1 MKDPK
6 GNPWTAAGL
15 LVLGA
20 FAAVLSGLRFA
31 SMRTAEPVY
40 PGPDLTRQGRL
51 SDYHPA
57 LAGTPGDTEVYVFE
71 GRERGGHVLVTG
83 GSHPNEPA
91 GFVSAVLLA
100 ENLRAVKGTI
110 IVIPRANASGFT
122 CNDPQEANPQ
132 RFVVETGAGSREFRL
147 GSRLTNPVHQWP
159 DPTLYE
165 NPAGQMLSASEVRN
179 LNRCYPGRPNG
190 TLTEKMAFGIMELIR
205 RERIDLGID
214 LHESAPEYPVI
225 NAIVFHDASAELA
238 ALAQMSLQSE
248 GLDFRL
254 EASPANLRGLSH
266 REWGDAAGI
275 KAVLI
280 ETANPVQ
287 GRLKGKTTAAL
298 VVEGKDKAYLK
309 ASRLGRLFIPYDE
322 KGVPL
327 SERVARHL
335 AGVAAALQSLAELEP
350 GKAVE
355 TEGLPGWRQVME
367 KGVGAFLRTGP
378 SSSPASA
385 ATVLDPKGRRQT

>member
-1 MKDPK
+1 MKDSK
-6 GNPWTAAGL
+6 GNPWTAAGFL
-15 LVLGA
+15 ALGA
-20 FAAVLSGLRFA
+20 LAAVLSGLRFA
-31 SMRTAEPVY
+31 SMRTAEPIY
-40 PGPDLTRQGRL
+40 PGPALTRQGSL
-51 SDYHPA
+51 SDYYPA

-91 GFVSAVLLA
+91 GFVSAVLLV
-100 ENLRAVKGTI
+100 ENLRVVKGTI

-122 CNDPQEANPQ
+122 CTDPQEANPQ
-132 RFVVETGAGSREFRL
+132 RFVVETGGGPREFRL

-190 TLTEKMAFGIMELIR
+190 TLTEKIAYGIMELIR

-254 EASPANLRGLSH
+254 EESPANLRGLSH

-280 ETANPVQ
+280 ETPNPVQ

-298 VVEGKDKAYLK
+298 VVEGQDKAYLK

-335 AGVAAALQSLAELEP
+335 AGVAAVLQSLAELEP
-350 GKAVE
+350 EKAVE
-355 TEGLPGWRQVME
+355 TEGLPAWRQIME

-378 SSSPASA
+378 SALPSSG

>member
-1 MKDPK
+1 MREDK
-6 GNPWTAAGL
+6 GHLWSAAGL

-20 FAAVLSGLRFA
+20 AVAVLAGREFR
-31 SMRTAEPVY
+31 SMRAVETIH
-40 PGPDLTRQGRL
+40 PGPGLTRRGLL
-51 SDYHPA
+51 SDYFPV
-57 LAGTPGDTEVYVFE
+57 LAGTPGDTDVYVFE
-71 GRERGGHVLVTG
+71 GSEAGGTVLVTG
-83 GSHPNEPA
+83 GAHPNEPA
-91 GFVSAVLLA
+91 GCVSAVVLA
-100 ENLRAVKGTI
+100 ENIEVVRGKV

-132 RFVVETGAGSREFRL
+132 RFVVETAHGPRVFRL

-190 TLTEKMAFGIMELIR
+190 YLTERMAFGIMELIR
-205 RERIDLGID
+205 KEKVDLGID

-248 GLDFRL
+248 GLEFRL
-254 EASPANLRGLSH
+254 EASPPNLRGLSH

-280 ETANPVQ
+280 ETPNPVQ
-287 GRLKGKTTAAL
+287 GRLKGRTTAAL
-298 VVEGKDKAYLK
+298 VVEGKDKDYLR

-327 SERVARHL
+327 SGRVARHL
-335 AGVAAALQSLAELEP
+335 AAVAAVLQSLAELEP
-350 GKAVE
+350 DKAIKV
-355 TEGLPGWRQVME
+355 EGLPAWRRIMDE
-367 KGVGAFLRTGP
+367 GLGPFLR
-378 SSSPASA
+378 
-385 ATVLDPKGRRQT
+385 

>member
-1 MKDPK
+1 MKNERAHI
-6 GNPWTAAGL
+6 GTSVGL

-20 FAAVLSGLRFA
+20 AAAFLAGREFL
-31 SMRTAEPVY
+31 SMRSAEPVHPA
-40 PGPDLTRQGRL
+40 PGLTRQELL
-51 SDYHPA
+51 SRYLPA
-57 LAGTPGDTEVYVFE
+57 LAGTPGDTDVYIFE
-71 GRERGGHVLVTG
+71 GREPGGTVLVTG
-83 GSHPNEPA
+83 GTHANEPA
-91 GFVSAVLLA
+91 GYVSAVVLA
-100 ENLRAVKGTI
+100 ENLRVAKGKVV
-110 IVIPRANASGFT
+110 VIPRANASGFT

-132 RFVVETGAGSREFRL
+132 RFTVETAGGPRVFRL

-179 LNRCYPGRPNG
+179 LNRCYPGRPRG
-190 TLTEKMAFGIMELIR
+190 YLTERVAYGIMELIR
-205 RERIDLGID
+205 EEKVDLGID

-248 GLDFRL
+248 GLEFRL
-254 EASPANLRGLSH
+254 EASPPNLRGLSH
-266 REWGDAAGI
+266 REWGDTAGI

-280 ETANPVQ
+280 ETPNPVQ
-287 GRLKGKTTAAL
+287 GRLKGRTTAAL

-335 AGVAAALQSLAELEP
+335 AGVEAVLQSLAELEP
-350 GKAVE
+350 EKAVAIE
-355 TEGLPGWRQVME
+355 GVPAWRRVLDEGLGP
-367 KGVGAFLRTGP
+367 FLR
-378 SSSPASA
+378 
-385 ATVLDPKGRRQT
+385 

>member
-1 MKDPK
+1 MTDRK

-15 LVLGA
+15 LAVGA
-20 FAAVLSGLRFA
+20 FVAVVSGLRFM

-40 PGPDLTRQGRL
+40 PGPGLTRQRYL
-51 SDYHPA
+51 SHYFPA
-57 LAGTPGDTEVYVFE
+57 LAGTPGDTDVYVFE
-71 GRERGGHVLVTG
+71 GRDAGGNVLVTG
-83 GSHPNEPA
+83 GTHPNEPA
-91 GFVSAVLLA
+91 GFVSAVLMA
-100 ENLRAVKGTI
+100 ENLRVAKGKV

-132 RFVVETGAGSREFRL
+132 RFIIETGSGPREFRF

-190 TLTEKMAFGIMELIR
+190 YLTEKMAFGIMELIR
-205 RERIDLGID
+205 QERIDLGID

-248 GLDFRL
+248 GLEFRL
-254 EASPANLRGLSH
+254 EASPPNLRGLSH

-275 KAVLI
+275 MAVLI
-280 ETANPVQ
+280 ETPNPVQ
-287 GRLKGKTTAAL
+287 GRLKGRTTAAL
-298 VVEGKDKAYLK
+298 VVEGKDKDYLK
-309 ASRLGRLFIPYDE
+309 ASRLGLLFVPYDE
-322 KGVPL
+322 RGVPL
-327 SERVARHL
+327 GDRVARHL
-335 AGVAAALQSLAELEP
+335 AGIAAVLQSLAELEP
-350 GKAVE
+350 EKAVE
-355 TEGLPGWRQVME
+355 IEGLPDWRQVME
-367 KGVGAFLRTGP
+367 KGVGAFLRAGP
-378 SSSPASA
+378 GSA
-385 ATVLDPKGRRQT
+385 AERRN

>member
-1 MKDPK
+1 MKDWK
-6 GNPWTAAGL
+6 GTPWTAAGL
-15 LVLGA
+15 LAIGVLV
-20 FAAVLSGLRFA
+20 AVLSGLRFM
-31 SMRTAEPVY
+31 SMRTAEPVH
-40 PGPDLTRQGRL
+40 PGPGLGRRELL
-51 SDYHPA
+51 SAYFPA
-57 LAGTPGDTEVYVFE
+57 LAGTPGDTDVYVFE
-71 GRERGGHVLVTG
+71 GLEQGGAVLVTG
-83 GSHPNEPA
+83 GAHPNEPA
-91 GFVSAVLLA
+91 GTISAVLLA
-100 ENLRAVKGTI
+100 ENLRVVRGKV

-132 RFVVETGAGSREFRL
+132 RFTIATPGGPREFRL

-190 TLTEKMAFGIMELIR
+190 TLTERTAFAIMELIR
-205 RERIDLGID
+205 REKVDLGID

-238 ALAQMSLQSE
+238 ALAQMALQSE
-248 GLDFRL
+248 GLEFRL

-280 ETANPVQ
+280 ETPNPVQ
-287 GRLKGKTTAAL
+287 GRLKGRTTAAL

-309 ASRLGRLFIPYDE
+309 ASRLGRLFVPFDE
-322 KGVPL
+322 RGVPL
-327 SERVARHL
+327 SDRVARHL
-335 AGVAAALQSLAELEP
+335 AGVTAVLQSLAELEP
-350 GKAVE
+350 EKAV
-355 TEGLPGWRQVME
+355 TVEGLPGWREVMD
-367 KGVGAFLRTGP
+367 KGAGAFL
-378 SSSPASA
+378 SPAKDGDREPDNS
-385 ATVLDPKGRRQT
+385 TT

>member
-1 MKDPK
+1 MKDWNA
-6 GNPWTAAGL
+6 NPWTAAGFL
-15 LVLGA
+15 ALGGLV
-20 FAAVLSGLRFA
+20 AVLSGLQFM
-31 SMRTAEPVY
+31 SMRTAEPIY
-40 PGPDLTRQGRL
+40 PSPGLTRQVLL
-51 SDYHPA
+51 SDYFPD
-57 LAGTPGDTEVYVFE
+57 LVGTPGDTDVYVFE
-71 GRERGGHVLVTG
+71 GREEGGHVLVTG

-91 GFVSAVLLA
+91 GFVSAGLLV
-100 ENLRAVKGTI
+100 ENLRVAKGKV

-132 RFVVETGAGSREFRL
+132 RFVVKTGGGPREFRL

-179 LNRCYPGRPNG
+179 LNRCYPGRPKG
-190 TLTEKMAFGIMELIR
+190 YLTEKTAFGIMELIR

-248 GLDFRL
+248 GLEFRL
-254 EASPANLRGLSH
+254 EASPPNLRGLSH

-287 GRLKGKTTAAL
+287 GRLKGRTTASL

-322 KGVPL
+322 RGVPL

-335 AGVAAALQSLAELEP
+335 AGVAAVLQSLAELEP
-350 GKAVE
+350 EKAVE
-355 TEGLPGWRQVME
+355 TEGLPGWRQIME

-378 SSSPASA
+378 GASPSSV
-385 ATVLDPKGRRQT
+385 ATVSDPKGRRRP

>member
-1 MKDPK
+1 MKNERAHI
-6 GNPWTAAGL
+6 GTSVGL

-20 FAAVLSGLRFA
+20 AAAFLAGREFL
-31 SMRTAEPVY
+31 SMRSAEPVHPA
-40 PGPDLTRQGRL
+40 PGLTRQELL
-51 SDYHPA
+51 SGYFPA
-57 LAGTPGDTEVYVFE
+57 LAGTPGDTDVYIFE
-71 GRERGGHVLVTG
+71 GREPGGTVLVTG
-83 GSHPNEPA
+83 GTHANEPA
-91 GFVSAVLLA
+91 GYVSAVVLA
-100 ENLRAVKGTI
+100 ENLRVAKGKVV
-110 IVIPRANASGFT
+110 VIPRANASGFT

-132 RFVVETGAGSREFRL
+132 RFTVETAGGPRVFRL

-179 LNRCYPGRPNG
+179 LNRCYPGRPRG
-190 TLTEKMAFGIMELIR
+190 YLTERVAYGIMELIR
-205 RERIDLGID
+205 EEKVDLGID

-248 GLDFRL
+248 GLEFRL
-254 EASPANLRGLSH
+254 EASPPNLRGLSH
-266 REWGDAAGI
+266 REWGDTAGI

-280 ETANPVQ
+280 ETPNPVQ
-287 GRLKGKTTAAL
+287 GRLKGRTTAAL

-335 AGVAAALQSLAELEP
+335 AGVEAVLQSLAELEP
-350 GKAVE
+350 EKAVAIE
-355 TEGLPGWRQVME
+355 GVPAWRRVLDEGLGP
-367 KGVGAFLRTGP
+367 FLR
-378 SSSPASA
+378 
-385 ATVLDPKGRRQT
+385 